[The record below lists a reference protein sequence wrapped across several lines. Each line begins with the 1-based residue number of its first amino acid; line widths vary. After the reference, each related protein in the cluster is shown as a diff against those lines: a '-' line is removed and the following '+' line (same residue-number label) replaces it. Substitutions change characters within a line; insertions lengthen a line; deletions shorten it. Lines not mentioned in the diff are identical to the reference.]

1 MVTSS
6 HPSAPASATL
16 PQRRGLIQALG
27 LANKRDRNVK
37 MIIAAVMLVAIAGL
51 WQYNRNIS
59 AQNEKA
65 AIAARNHKPF
75 RPVGSHLD
83 RSPAAANSY
92 AATQPSPSTSAAPQS
107 IEPIHSPPPAVP
119 HPTAAQYVC
128 DGRTHCS
135 QMRSCEEAIYFIQH
149 CPNTKMDGN
158 NDGVPCEKQWC
169 N

>member
-1 MVTSS
+1 MPATST
-6 HPSAPASATL
+6 TL
-16 PQRRGLIQALG
+16 RGLIQALG

-37 MIIAAVMLVAIAGL
+37 MIIAAVMLVAIVGL

-75 RPVGSHLD
+75 RPVGSHPD